1 MSLKDLLP
9 QGTFD
14 EITEGLPKET
24 QTIECRCPQ
33 CGKVMVY
40 DVKNPFRPF
49 CSEKCKLL
57 DLGAWASEERVI
69 KGRPVNED
77 EDAELLDDPTLP
89 KRHIP
94 EN

>member
-1 MSLKDLLP
+1 MSLKDLLL

-40 DVKNPFRPF
+40 DVKI
-49 CSEKCKLL
+49 LL
-57 DLGAWASEERVI
+57 DPFALKNASF
-69 KGRPVNED
+69 
-77 EDAELLDDPTLP
+77 
-89 KRHIP
+89 
-94 EN
+94 